1 MNKCKIDIN
10 HGNGL
15 LLLLVLF
22 TTTTVII
29 TPINS
34 YAAFD
39 FIDCAKIPRHMTSF

>member
-22 TTTTVII
+22 TTTVII
-29 TPINS
+29 TPVNS
-34 YAAFD
+34 SAAFD